1 MSDLILDKTLVYE
14 KKLFFLQIFTIG
26 FADETGY
33 MLYSYKYDVYLKKI
47 IMSNVSETFLHFCMS

>member
-33 MLYSYKYDVYLKKI
+33 MLYSYKYDVYLKK
-47 IMSNVSETFLHFCMS
+47 NNYVKCQ